1 MHAIRNKKNGKYV
14 SGTDY
19 RQHYATHSGIGQHAG
34 IQLATY
40 KQISNGSAL
49 TYADYWDVERDF
61 DNCGCSPRLYK
72 IVKVNLVEVDK

>member
-19 RQHYATHSGIGQHAG
+19 RQHYINHNVKLG
-34 IQLATY
+34 TY
-40 KQISNGSAL
+40 KQISDGSAL
-49 TYADYWDVERDF
+49 TYPDYWDVERDF
-61 DNCGCSPRLYK
+61 DNRGCSPRLYK

>member
-19 RQHYATHSGIGQHAG
+19 LREYGLQDDGINRIYRQIMD
-34 IQLATY
+34 
-40 KQISNGSAL
+40 GSAL
-49 TYADYWDVERDF
+49 TFAYKWDAEFQFAHR
-61 DNCGCSPRLYK
+61 GCSPSLYK